1 MTMIPSLSNEI
12 AVLGMGY
19 VGCGNALMLAKYHK
33 VVIIDIDQNK
43 VDNFN
48 AGKLP
53 IHDKYAQKYF
63 DKEDLDI
70 SASLNLNDSILSCSY
85 AILALPTNFDSKKKQ
100 YDTEALDNVASQI
113 LSINKKIIIVIKST
127 VDIGYTTHLCKKLN
141 TNRIIF
147 SPEFLR
153 EGHALEDSL
162 YPSRIIIGSSNKQAK
177 DFLNIMLN
185 ACNEKNT
192 QTIITKPEEAESI
205 KLFSN
210 TYLAM
215 RVAFFNELDTFCFDN
230 QLNTKTVIEGVS
242 MDKRI
247 GNFYNNPSF
256 GFGGLCLPKDS
267 MQLLERFK
275 NSPRSIV
282 EAIQA
287 SNHER
292 ASFLSQKII
301 DLKPKLIGIYKL
313 AMKKDS
319 DNSRDSSVYKI
330 IDELV
335 EKKIK
340 VIIFDDS
347 ISRLDLKGATLE
359 KSFRKF
365 ATQSDLIIANRVD
378 SKIEPFRKKLFT
390 RDIFSSDE

>member
-1 MTMIPSLSNEI
+1 MTMIYSSNKI

-19 VGCGNALMLAKYHK
+19 VGCGNALMLAKHHE

-43 VDNFN
+43 VNNFN

-53 IHDKYAQKYF
+53 IDDKYAQKYF

-70 SASLNLNDSILSCSY
+70 SASTNLNDSIPSCSY
-85 AILALPTNFDSKKKQ
+85 AILALPTNFDDKKKQ
-100 YDTEALDNVASQI
+100 YDTQILDNVVSQI

-127 VDIGYTTHLCKKLN
+127 VDIGYTTHLSEKLN
-141 TNRIIF
+141 TDRIIF

-153 EGHALEDSL
+153 EGHALEDNL
-162 YPSRIIIGSSNKQAK
+162 YPSRIIIGSSNKKAK

-185 ACNEKNT
+185 ACNDKNT
-192 QTIITKPEEAESI
+192 QTIISKTEEAESI

-230 QLNTKTVIEGVS
+230 QINTKTVIEGVS

-275 NSPRSIV
+275 GSPRSIIK
-282 EAIQA
+282 AIQA
-287 SNHER
+287 SNQER
-292 ASFLSQKII
+292 ASFLSNKII

-330 IDELV
+330 INQLV
-335 EKKIK
+335 DKKIK
-340 VIIFDDS
+340 VIIFDDA
-347 ISRLDLKGATLE
+347 ISELDLKGATLE
-359 KSFRKF
+359 KNFRKF
-365 ATQSDLIIANRVD
+365 ATRSDLIIANRLD
-378 SKIEPFRKKLFT
+378 SKIKPFSQKLFT
-390 RDIFSSDE
+390 RDIFLSDE